1 VNGELEQYKSC
12 IHYSPLTIDHS
23 RQTLTLNYII
33 MKWYLAKMVFRIICG
48 EGEHTPQFD
57 EQLRL
62 VAGLSKEEAFQ
73 KAREMGKKEEE
84 AFYNSKDQLVQW
96 QFINISELYLL
107 NELIDGAE
115 LYSRIEEKENAD
127 AYIYTVNQKASTL
140 FFNHSSQ
147 LLQLA

>member
-1 VNGELEQYKSC
+1 
-12 IHYSPLTIDHS
+12 
-23 RQTLTLNYII
+23 

-73 KAREMGKKEEE
+73 KARDMGQKEEE
-84 AFYNSKDQLVQW
+84 AFYSSKEQLVQW